1 MRTPRRATA
10 KNNTSISMGASS
22 PMVVLRDSRANLL
35 LVSSRFRV
43 VFAPGRLSAAV
54 CGCFGVRR
62 GRFALGLG
70 SRTSPSGL
78 GLLVRVLRVGERSA
92 RARAAVGASVGP
104 GRSSVENLW
113 LLEPR
118 GFNARV
124 AAGGLRAVTESEPDV
139 EDVGRGTTRSL
150 AAAAAMPSARA
161 GDEATGIASAA
172 GPGSS
177 TRGVRVGPTRERRRG
192 CRPARRGGAQGLP
205 GRRRETATAA
215 VLARLSARIRAFI
228 DRKSIISMTFPKKFA
243 LRGRG
248 AVGRGHE

>member
-1 MRTPRRATA
+1 VSPPL
-10 KNNTSISMGASS
+10 ISGCFC
-22 PMVVLRDSRANLL
+22 PQ
-35 LVSSRFRV
+35 
-43 VFAPGRLSAAV
+43 AAV
-54 CGCFGVRR
+54 CGCLRLFRGPGRLLCAGV
-62 GRFALGLG
+62 GVADLPLG
-70 SRTSPSGL
+70 SRATSSRLTGR
-78 GLLVRVLRVGERSA
+78 GAVGA

-139 EDVGRGTTRSL
+139 EDVGRGTTRSV